1 MGGSLWNPGTRGE
14 GGDRRQGGSWLLGP
28 TGSCLLTEPILET
41 GITKAPSWK
50 GCVTSCRVMACGP
63 ILARSPISFGLENVL
78 QIFKN
83 EVIAHKNTDF
93 WLCWRNP
100 KGLATPGPH
109 VLMTTSGGLSSS
121 CPLLV
126 FGLETPDLLI
136 VQMGRLRP
144 REGKRLATDSI
155 AGGDP
160 GLGLAILPSALPSL
174 LSRPPHPMLPLKKQ
188 RYFPKGMGSSATCP
202 LRLVE
207 NIKGAPEVRPSQE
220 HRLGTLCGPF
230 LQPGFSLRSGFSLV
244 SGVQVAQGER
254 PKFLALSQWLPA
266 FVEDPLPP
274 SSPHCRE
281 TGPDRWVTRASAH
294 SWLAP
299 ELAQDTACFCPHSAY
314 FCCGICG

>member
-1 MGGSLWNPGTRGE
+1 
-14 GGDRRQGGSWLLGP
+14 
-28 TGSCLLTEPILET
+28 
-41 GITKAPSWK
+41 
-50 GCVTSCRVMACGP
+50 MACGP
-63 ILARSPISFGLENVL
+63 ILARSPISFGLENIL

-83 EVIAHKNTDF
+83 EVIAHKNPDF

-109 VLMTTSGGLSSS
+109 VRMATSGGLSSS

-126 FGLETPDLLI
+126 FGLETPGLI
-136 VQMGRLRP
+136 HAPPCADGEIEPQRGEGTCHRP
-144 REGKRLATDSI
+144 QSRWGPWSWAGCLAFR
-155 AGGDP
+155 P
-160 GLGLAILPSALPSL
+160 PLPSVQ
-174 LSRPPHPMLPLKKQ
+174 PPHPMLPLKKQ
-188 RYFPKGMGSSATCP
+188 RYFPKGKGSSATCP

-230 LQPGFSLRSGFSLV
+230 LQPGFSLRSGE
-244 SGVQVAQGER
+244 VQAAQGER
-254 PKFLALSQWLPA
+254 AKFLALSQWLPA
-266 FVEDPLPP
+266 FLEDPLPP

-281 TGPDRWVTRASAH
+281 TGPDRWVTCASAH
-294 SWLAP
+294 NWLAP